1 MAEWTVMSL
10 IALILAL
17 GCAAMSN
24 VALLCEHRGAVRAPE
39 IRFRRPLRSAARLF
53 RSRWWA
59 IGFGIGCAA
68 WGLHVA
74 ALAIAP
80 LSMVQAVI
88 AGGLALL
95 ALPARHWFGISLGRR
110 ELVGLGLAATGLAF
124 LAMTAGDA
132 GDARGGYSTS
142 AMIGFE
148 GSVVA
153 IGAALLLSASAERGA
168 RHGGLLLGASAGLLL
183 GVSDVA
189 IKALAPGVLASPL
202 ALLSP
207 WTLIAALGG
216 IGAFYALARSLQ
228 LGDPVEVAVV
238 ASVASNVAAIVGG
251 VLVFGDPV
259 GSSAFAVAAR
269 GAAFAAVI
277 TAAALVPTA
286 KPRMAPVAPQHA

>member
-1 MAEWTVMSL
+1 MSV
-10 IALILAL
+10 IALFLAL

-39 IRFRRPLRSAARLF
+39 IRFRRPLRSAAGLF

-68 WGLHVA
+68 WALHVA

-88 AGGLALL
+88 AGGLAML
-95 ALPARHWFGISLGRR
+95 ALPARLWFGISLGRR
-110 ELVGLGLAATGLAF
+110 ELIGLGLAATGLAF
-124 LAMTAGDA
+124 LAVTATGDA
-132 GDARGGYSTS
+132 GEARPGYSVS
-142 AMIGFE
+142 AMLGFE

-153 IGAALLLSASAERGA
+153 IGAALLLSASAGRGA

-207 WTLIAALGG
+207 WTLIAILGG
-216 IGAFYALARSLQ
+216 VGAFYALARSLQ

-238 ASVASNVAAIVGG
+238 ASVATNVAAIVGG

-259 GSSAFAVAAR
+259 GSNFFGVAAR

-286 KPRMAPVAPQHA
+286 KPRTAPVVPQHA